1 MAVRYPGLF
10 TPIDLGPLRVR
21 NRLLQTGHT
30 KHFARD
36 GAETEQ
42 DRTYY
47 VARARGGIG
56 LIITG
61 YRFVHPT
68 SSVSNP
74 GYARSY
80 LRSAVAADRRLTD
93 GVHEHGAAI
102 LVQLNHVGV
111 NGSSEAPDD
120 LRVLWG
126 PSAVKS
132 PVFGEVPKAMDGDD
146 IRELVT
152 WFGTCA
158 ELSCDG
164 GFDGVELHVAHSF
177 LLHQFL
183 SPLYN
188 KRRDEYGGPLD
199 GRLRLTREVI
209 AEVRRR
215 MGPGRV
221 LGVRLPLSDGVAGG
235 LDVDDAVAVAGRL
248 EADGRIDYVNL
259 SIGGYHDGLSL
270 AIAPSDLP
278 DGWMLRSIGRVKAGL
293 RRLPAFAVGGIKDA
307 AHAERVLAERIAD
320 MVAITRADIADPD
333 FPNKV
338 RDGREDEVYHCIR
351 CNQGCISRPQRGL
364 PISCTVNPTVG
375 RERWSVFAPA
385 PVPRSW
391 LVVGGGPAG
400 MKAGELLA
408 RRGHRVTLIERET
421 ALGGQV
427 RLILRTPGR
436 DSFRWLVH
444 DLEAQLRRLDV
455 EVLLGVEATPELVLA
470 RRPDAVIVATGA
482 RPQRSGFSSVAPLVD
497 RLSGADLP
505 HVVTGWDVLAE
516 TAAIGRRVAVLDD
529 DGTRYAAGVVE
540 VLLDQGADVELVTR
554 FPALFPSLAFTL
566 ESHFVCRRLLEKGL
580 RVRVGTWASS
590 IEPGRLRAYRVLDG
604 AEETIEGLDTVVLAT
619 ASEADTALFDALRGR
634 VENLHRIGDCLA
646 PRRLDQAIYEGFLAG
661 CERFSTD
668 ERFVPEDHLVAA
680 TAAVAA
686 ADG

>member
-1 MAVRYPGLF
+1 MTVRYPGLF
-10 TPIDLGPLRVR
+10 TPLDLGRLRVR

-36 GAETEQ
+36 GAETDQ
-42 DRTYY
+42 DRAYY
-47 VARARGGIG
+47 VVRARGGIG
-56 LIITG
+56 MIITG

-111 NGSSEAPDD
+111 NGSSEAPND

-126 PSAVKS
+126 PSAVRS

-146 IRELVT
+146 IRELVS
-152 WFGTCA
+152 WFGACA
-158 ELSCDG
+158 ELSADG

-188 KRRDEYGGPLD
+188 KRRDEYGGSLD
-199 GRLRLTREVI
+199 GRLRLTTEVI

-215 MGPGRV
+215 IGPDRV
-221 LGVRLPLSDGVAGG
+221 LGVRLPLSDGVPGG
-235 LDVDDAVAVAGRL
+235 LDTDDAVAVARRL
-248 EADGRIDYVNL
+248 EAEGGIDYVNL

-278 DGWMLRSIGRVKAGL
+278 DGWMLRGIATVKAGL

-307 AHAERVLAERIAD
+307 AHAEQVLVDGIAD

-364 PISCTVNPTVG
+364 PIACTVNPTVG
-375 RERWSVFAPA
+375 REDSTRLEPA
-385 PVPRSW
+385 PVARSW

-400 MKAGELLA
+400 MKAAEILA
-408 RRGHRVTLIERET
+408 RRGHRVT
-421 ALGGQV
+421 
-427 RLILRTPGR
+427 
-436 DSFRWLVH
+436 
-444 DLEAQLRRLDV
+444 
-455 EVLLGVEATPELVLA
+455 
-470 RRPDAVIVATGA
+470 
-482 RPQRSGFSSVAPLVD
+482 
-497 RLSGADLP
+497 
-505 HVVTGWDVLAE
+505 
-516 TAAIGRRVAVLDD
+516 
-529 DGTRYAAGVVE
+529 
-540 VLLDQGADVELVTR
+540 
-554 FPALFPSLAFTL
+554 
-566 ESHFVCRRLLEKGL
+566 
-580 RVRVGTWASS
+580 
-590 IEPGRLRAYRVLDG
+590 
-604 AEETIEGLDTVVLAT
+604 
-619 ASEADTALFDALRGR
+619 
-634 VENLHRIGDCLA
+634 
-646 PRRLDQAIYEGFLAG
+646 
-661 CERFSTD
+661 
-668 ERFVPEDHLVAA
+668 
-680 TAAVAA
+680 
-686 ADG
+686 